1 MSCKRYEKLIGLFIE
16 EALSPGEAKK
26 LEEHFSR
33 CARCAGHIELLQ
45 AVSRLII
52 RELGQQAPV
61 KEDFEAY
68 WRGIKSRLPA
78 NCKKHILNKI
88 AHARSQIF
96 WEVLTERPLIP
107 VAALFLATLV
117 ISLAAKAIG
126 YENEVKEL
134 FLLLS
139 RRGF

>member
-33 CARCAGHIELLQ
+33 CARCARHIELLQ

-78 NCKKHILNKI
+78 NSRNFFLKKI
-88 AHARSQIF
+88 ARARPQIS
-96 WEVLTERPLIP
+96 WEMLMERPLIP
-107 VAALFLATLV
+107 VAALFLAMLV
-117 ISLAAKAIG
+117 ISWGARAIG
-126 YENEVKEL
+126 YDNEVKEL
-134 FLLLS
+134 FRLLS